1 MRNIFILNE
10 PFCFSLSGFGRYIG
24 DIVDDVDLR
33 SGIFV
38 VGIVTIKDLV
48 DEEIGVVS
56 LEGLFFEIPEDTDDG
71 FFGSELLRRFNGLW
85 CSCGLVIG
93 NDFVLLFT
101 DCVDM
106 GNSLDFFGLI
116 GGEVGKLLI
125 AYNDKSTRSNLRKHR
140 NLGSSCGRER
150 VGFGWFSVWG
160 NLSFNGG
167 TRGWTGS
174 DEAFPESKHRKV
186 NKFNT
191 SFCTSALLR

>member
-71 FFGSELLRRFNGLW
+71 FFGSELLRRFNGL
-85 CSCGLVIG
+85 
-93 NDFVLLFT
+93 
-101 DCVDM
+101 
-106 GNSLDFFGLI
+106 
-116 GGEVGKLLI
+116 
-125 AYNDKSTRSNLRKHR
+125 
-140 NLGSSCGRER
+140 
-150 VGFGWFSVWG
+150 
-160 NLSFNGG
+160 
-167 TRGWTGS
+167 
-174 DEAFPESKHRKV
+174 
-186 NKFNT
+186 
-191 SFCTSALLR
+191 